1 MSEQKQRFGVGKS
14 LYSAGGAALVLL
26 ILIFINAIISQANL
40 RWDATEDNL
49 YSLSEGTRN
58 ILSDMEQDVTI
69 KVFYSDD
76 NVNVP
81 VHIKTYARRMLDF
94 LSEYEYYSDGRVQ
107 VETYN
112 PEPDSEAE
120 DWARKYGIEPINIP
134 TGDRLYFGLVA
145 VAADQEEV
153 IPSIDPTR
161 EAHLEYDITRI
172 ISRLQNPT
180 KPRIGIISD
189 LPVFGTPSMGMMQ
202 RGQGQEPWLYV
213 EELRKTYDVEQI
225 HSTAT
230 DPLSP
235 DDYDL
240 LILHYAK
247 NAAPQLLYAVDQYV
261 LAGGNLIVFADPFS
275 VSDST
280 PSQPGQVKSAIPTM
294 LLSAW
299 GVSMEENKVV
309 VDFDYATRLR
319 NRQNQVE
326 NNPVWLSVAPEGFNT
341 EEIST
346 AELESMLLPAAG
358 AITKMEDATY
368 SYEPLIRS
376 SKNSALTESF
386 RAQFGTQGLR
396 REFKPTVDQY
406 DLAVRIQGTF
416 QTAFPD
422 GKPAGDE
429 AGTEPDAEA
438 DTEAAEKGLTEGT
451 ERATIILV
459 GDADLLFD
467 SFYVNRQNLFGFQV
481 AQVFNDNLNFLLNA
495 GEMLTGSE
503 SLISIRSRGKFERP
517 FTRVEELEKK
527 AQARWLAREQELV
540 RKVEETNR
548 KLRQLEGQKDP
559 SQEFIVSEKQE
570 AEIEKFQEEKR
581 RIQEDLKI
589 VRRNLRADIEALGTK
604 VKFINIFLVPLLV
617 AFAGLGYALYR
628 GKKGR

>member
-1 MSEQKQRFGVGKS
+1 MSEKKQGFGFGKS

-26 ILIFINAIISQANL
+26 ILIFINAIVSQANL

-49 YSLSEGTRN
+49 YSLSEGTRE

-69 KVFYSDD
+69 KVFYSED

-94 LSEYEYYSDGRVQ
+94 LSEYEYYSDGRVR

-120 DWARKYGIEPINIP
+120 DWARKYGIKPINIP
-134 TGDRLYFGLVA
+134 AGDRLYFGLVA

-153 IPSIDPTR
+153 IPSLDPTR
-161 EAHLEYDITRI
+161 EAHLEYDITRLV
-172 ISRLQNPT
+172 SRLQSPT

-189 LPVFGTPSMGMMQ
+189 LPVFGSPPMGMMQ
-202 RGQGQEPWLYV
+202 QQGREPWLYV
-213 EELRKTYDVEQI
+213 EELRKSFDVEQI
-225 HSTAT
+225 GGAG

-240 LILHYAK
+240 VILHYAK
-247 NAAPQLLYAVDQYV
+247 NAAPALLYAVDQYV
-261 LAGGNLIVFADPFS
+261 LAGGDLVVFADPFS
-275 VSDST
+275 VSDSA
-280 PSQPGQVKSAIPTM
+280 PGQPGQVQSAIPAT
-294 LLSAW
+294 LLPAW
-299 GVSMEENKVV
+299 GVAMEENKVV

-319 NRQNQVE
+319 NQQNQVE
-326 NNPVWLSVAPEGFNT
+326 NNPVWLSVGPEGFNSD
-341 EEIST
+341 EIIT

-358 AITKMEDATY
+358 AITQLEDAACD
-368 SYEPLIRS
+368 YEPLIRS

-386 RAQFGTQGLR
+386 RAQFDARGLR
-396 REFKPTVDQY
+396 QDFNPTVDQY

-416 QTAFPD
+416 KTAFPD

-429 AGTEPDAEA
+429 PGTEGASDDDAETA
-438 DTEAAEKGLTEGT
+438 GEGLKEGA

-459 GDADLLFD
+459 ADADLLFD
-467 SFYVNRQNLFGFQV
+467 NFYVNQQNLFGFQI

-495 GEMLTGSE
+495 AEMLTGSE

-527 AQARWLAREQELV
+527 ARSRWLAREQELV

-581 RIQEDLKI
+581 RIQQELKR

-604 VKFINIFLVPLLV
+604 LKFVNIFLVPLLV
-617 AFAGLGYALYR
+617 SFAGLGYALYR
-628 GKKGR
+628 RKQGR

>member
-1 MSEQKQRFGVGKS
+1 MSEKKQGFGFGKS

-26 ILIFINAIISQANL
+26 ILIFINAIVSQANL

-49 YSLSEGTRN
+49 YSLSEGTRE

-69 KVFYSDD
+69 KVFYSED

-94 LSEYEYYSDGRVQ
+94 LSEYEYYSDGRVR

-134 TGDRLYFGLVA
+134 AGDRLYFGLVA

-153 IPSIDPTR
+153 IPSLDPTR
-161 EAHLEYDITRI
+161 EAHLEYDITRLV
-172 ISRLQNPT
+172 SRLQSPT

-189 LPVFGTPSMGMMQ
+189 LPVFGSPPMGMMQ
-202 RGQGQEPWLYV
+202 QQGREPWLYV
-213 EELRKTYDVEQI
+213 EELRKSFDVEQI
-225 HSTAT
+225 GGAG

-240 LILHYAK
+240 VILHYAK
-247 NAAPQLLYAVDQYV
+247 NAAPALLYAVDQYV
-261 LAGGNLIVFADPFS
+261 LAGGDLVVFADPFS
-275 VSDST
+275 VSDSA
-280 PSQPGQVKSAIPTM
+280 PGQPGQVQSAIPAT
-294 LLSAW
+294 LLPAW
-299 GVSMEENKVV
+299 GVAMEENKVV

-319 NRQNQVE
+319 NQQNQVE
-326 NNPVWLSVAPEGFNT
+326 NNPVWLSVGPEGFNSD
-341 EEIST
+341 EIIT

-358 AITKMEDATY
+358 AITKLEDAACD
-368 SYEPLIRS
+368 YEPLIRS

-386 RAQFGTQGLR
+386 RAQFDARGLR
-396 REFKPTVDQY
+396 QDFNPTVDQY

-416 QTAFPD
+416 KTAFPD

-429 AGTEPDAEA
+429 PGTEGASDDDAETA
-438 DTEAAEKGLTEGT
+438 GEGLKEGA
-451 ERATIILV
+451 ERAIIILV
-459 GDADLLFD
+459 ADADLLFD
-467 SFYVNRQNLFGFQV
+467 NFYVNQQNLFGFQI

-495 GEMLTGSE
+495 AEMLTGSE

-527 AQARWLAREQELV
+527 ARSRWLAREQELV

-581 RIQEDLKI
+581 RIQQELKR

-604 VKFINIFLVPLLV
+604 LKFVNIFLVPLLV
-617 AFAGLGYALYR
+617 SFAGLGYALYR
-628 GKKGR
+628 RKQGR

>member
-1 MSEQKQRFGVGKS
+1 MSEKKQGFGVGKS

-26 ILIFINAIISQANL
+26 ILIFINAIVSQANL

-49 YSLSEGTRN
+49 YSLSDGTRQ
-58 ILSDMEQDVTI
+58 ILSDMKQDVTI
-69 KVFYSDD
+69 KVFYSED
-76 NVNVP
+76 NVHIP

-94 LSEYEYYSDGRVQ
+94 LSEYEYYSDGRVK

-120 DWARKYGIEPINIP
+120 DWARKYGVKPINIP
-134 TGDRLYFGLVA
+134 MGDRLYFGLVA

-172 ISRLQNPT
+172 ISRLQSPT

-189 LPVFGTPSMGMMQ
+189 LPVFGSPPMGMMQ
-202 RGQGQEPWLYV
+202 QQGQAPWLYV

-225 HSTAT
+225 SSNSK

-235 DDYDL
+235 DDFDL

-247 NAAPQLLYAVDQYV
+247 NASPELLYAVDQYV

-275 VSDST
+275 VSDGA
-280 PSQPGQVKSAIPTM
+280 PGQPGQVKSAIPTK

-299 GVSMEENKVV
+299 GVAMEENKVV

-319 NRQNQVE
+319 NQQNQVE
-326 NNPVWLSVAPEGFNT
+326 NNPVWLSVGPEGFNAD
-341 EEIST
+341 EITT

-358 AITKMEDATY
+358 AITKLEDATY

-396 REFKPTVDQY
+396 RDFKPTVDQY
-406 DLAVRIQGTF
+406 DLAVRIQGAF
-416 QTAFPD
+416 KTAFPD
-422 GKPAGDE
+422 GKPAGDKAE
-429 AGTEPDAEA
+429 TEDASDDA
-438 DTEAAEKGLTEGT
+438 DTADDGLKEGT

-459 GDADLLFD
+459 ADADLLFD
-467 SFYVNRQNLFGFQV
+467 NFYVNQQNLFGFQI

-527 AQARWLAREQELV
+527 AQSRWLSREQELV
-540 RKVEETNR
+540 RKVDETNR

-559 SQEFIVSEKQE
+559 SQEVIISEKQE
-570 AEIEKFQEEKR
+570 AEIQKFQEEKR
-581 RIQEDLKI
+581 RIQEQLKM

-604 VKFINIFLVPLLV
+604 LKFVNIFLVPLLV
-617 AFAGLGYALYR
+617 SFAGLGYALYR
-628 GKKGR
+628 RKQGR

>member
-1 MSEQKQRFGVGKS
+1 MSEKKQGFGFGKS

-26 ILIFINAIISQANL
+26 ILIFINAIVSQANL

-49 YSLSEGTRN
+49 YSLSEGTRE

-69 KVFYSDD
+69 KVFYSED

-94 LSEYEYYSDGRVQ
+94 LSEYEYYSDGRVR

-134 TGDRLYFGLVA
+134 AGDRLYFGLVA

-153 IPSIDPTR
+153 IPSLDPTR
-161 EAHLEYDITRI
+161 EAHLEYDITRLV
-172 ISRLQNPT
+172 SRLQSPT

-189 LPVFGTPSMGMMQ
+189 LPVFGSPPMGMMQ
-202 RGQGQEPWLYV
+202 QQGREPWLYV
-213 EELRKTYDVEQI
+213 EELRKSFDVEQI
-225 HSTAT
+225 GGAG

-240 LILHYAK
+240 VILHYAK
-247 NAAPQLLYAVDQYV
+247 NAAPALLYAVDQYV
-261 LAGGNLIVFADPFS
+261 LAGGDLVVFADPFS
-275 VSDST
+275 VSDSA
-280 PSQPGQVKSAIPTM
+280 PGQPGQVQSAIPAT
-294 LLSAW
+294 LLPAW
-299 GVSMEENKVV
+299 GVAMEENKVV

-319 NRQNQVE
+319 NQQNQVE
-326 NNPVWLSVAPEGFNT
+326 NNPVWLSVGPEGFNSD
-341 EEIST
+341 EIIT

-358 AITKMEDATY
+358 AITKLEDAACD
-368 SYEPLIRS
+368 YEPLIRS

-386 RAQFGTQGLR
+386 RAQFDARGLR
-396 REFKPTVDQY
+396 QDFNPTVDQY

-416 QTAFPD
+416 KTAFPD

-429 AGTEPDAEA
+429 PGTEGASDDDAETA
-438 DTEAAEKGLTEGT
+438 GEGLKEGA

-459 GDADLLFD
+459 ADADLLFD
-467 SFYVNRQNLFGFQV
+467 NFYVNQQNLFGFQI

-495 GEMLTGSE
+495 AEMLTGSE

-527 AQARWLAREQELV
+527 ARSRWLAREQELV

-581 RIQEDLKI
+581 RIQQELKR

-604 VKFINIFLVPLLV
+604 LKFVNIFLVPLLV
-617 AFAGLGYALYR
+617 SFAGLGYALYR
-628 GKKGR
+628 RKQGR

>member
-1 MSEQKQRFGVGKS
+1 MSEKKQGFGFGKS
-14 LYSAGGAALVLL
+14 LYSAGGAVLVLL

-49 YSLSEGTRN
+49 YSLSEGTRD

-69 KVFYSDD
+69 KVFYSED
-76 NVNVP
+76 NVNAP

-94 LSEYEYYSDGRVQ
+94 LSEYEYYSDGRVR

-172 ISRLQNPT
+172 ISRLQSPT

-189 LPVFGTPSMGMMQ
+189 LPVFGGPPMGMMQ
-202 RGQGQEPWLYV
+202 QQGQAPWLYV
-213 EELRKTYDVEQI
+213 EELRKSFDVERI
-225 HSTAT
+225 AAAG

-240 LILHYAK
+240 VILHYAK
-247 NAAPQLLYAVDQYV
+247 NAGPELLYAVDQYV
-261 LAGGNLIVFADPFS
+261 LAGGNLVVFADPFS
-275 VSDST
+275 ISDSAQG
-280 PSQPGQVKSAIPTM
+280 QPGQVKSAIPTS

-299 GVSMEENKVV
+299 GVAMEENKVV

-319 NRQNQVE
+319 NQQNQVE
-326 NNPVWLSVAPEGFNT
+326 NNPVWLSVGPEGFNSD
-341 EEIST
+341 EIIT

-358 AITKMEDATY
+358 AITKIEDATY
-368 SYEPLIRS
+368 GYEPLIRS

-386 RAQFGTQGLR
+386 RAQFGAQGLR
-396 REFKPTVDQY
+396 RDFNPTVDQY

-416 QTAFPD
+416 KTAFPD
-422 GKPAGDE
+422 GKPAGNEPGTEGASDD
-429 AGTEPDAEA
+429 AGTAGE
-438 DTEAAEKGLTEGT
+438 GLKEGA
-451 ERATIILV
+451 ERAIIILV
-459 GDADLLFD
+459 ADADLLFD
-467 SFYVNRQNLFGFQV
+467 NFYVNQQNLFGFQI

-495 GEMLTGSE
+495 AEMLTGSE

-527 AQARWLAREQELV
+527 AQSRWLAREQELV

-581 RIQEDLKI
+581 RIQQELKM

-604 VKFINIFLVPLLV
+604 LKFVNIFLVPLLV

-628 GKKGR
+628 RKQGR

>member
-1 MSEQKQRFGVGKS
+1 M
-14 LYSAGGAALVLL
+14 
-26 ILIFINAIISQANL
+26 
-40 RWDATEDNL
+40 
-49 YSLSEGTRN
+49 
-58 ILSDMEQDVTI
+58 
-69 KVFYSDD
+69 
-76 NVNVP
+76 
-81 VHIKTYARRMLDF
+81 
-94 LSEYEYYSDGRVQ
+94 
-107 VETYN
+107 
-112 PEPDSEAE
+112 
-120 DWARKYGIEPINIP
+120 
-134 TGDRLYFGLVA
+134 A

-172 ISRLQNPT
+172 ISRLQSPT

-189 LPVFGTPSMGMMQ
+189 LPVFGSPPMGMMQ
-202 RGQGQEPWLYV
+202 QQGQAPWLYV
-213 EELRKTYDVEQI
+213 EELRKSFDVEQI
-225 HSTAT
+225 GGAG

-240 LILHYAK
+240 VILHYAK
-247 NAAPQLLYAVDQYV
+247 NAAPALLYAVDQYV
-261 LAGGNLIVFADPFS
+261 LAGGDLVVFADPFS
-275 VSDST
+275 VSDGAAG
-280 PSQPGQVKSAIPTM
+280 QPGQVQSAIPTT

-299 GVSMEENKVV
+299 GVAMEENKVV

-319 NRQNQVE
+319 NQQNQVE
-326 NNPVWLSVAPEGFNT
+326 NNPVWLSVGPEGFNN
-341 EEIST
+341 EEITT

-358 AITKMEDATY
+358 AITKLEDATY
-368 SYEPLIRS
+368 DYEPLIRS

-396 REFKPTVDQY
+396 RDFNPTVDQY

-416 QTAFPD
+416 KTAFPD

-429 AGTEPDAEA
+429 PGTEGASDDDAETA
-438 DTEAAEKGLTEGT
+438 GEGLKKGT

-459 GDADLLFD
+459 ADADLLFD
-467 SFYVNRQNLFGFQV
+467 NFYVNQQNLFGFQI

-495 GEMLTGSE
+495 GERLTGSE

-527 AQARWLAREQELV
+527 AQSRWLAREQELV

-581 RIQEDLKI
+581 RIQQELKM
-589 VRRNLRADIEALGTK
+589 VRRNLRADIEALGARL
-604 VKFINIFLVPLLV
+604 KFVNIFLVPLLV
-617 AFAGLGYALYR
+617 AFAGLGYALHR
-628 GKKGR
+628 RKQGR